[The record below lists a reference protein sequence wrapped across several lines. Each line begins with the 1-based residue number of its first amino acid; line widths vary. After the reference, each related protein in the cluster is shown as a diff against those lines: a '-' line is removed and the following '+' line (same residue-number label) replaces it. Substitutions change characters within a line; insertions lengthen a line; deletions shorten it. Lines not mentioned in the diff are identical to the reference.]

1 MSERLNNK
9 NLKERIDQYVN
20 GQLSPKEVDE
30 LWSELIR
37 KEEYLDYMKSM
48 ANLKTV
54 VEKRQAAGKV
64 EEESK
69 NYIYYAGAA
78 VIALL
83 IAILSVI
90 TYSTQFA
97 SQSVSP
103 IADVELEYYR
113 SANGTLS
120 VNEGDKVIRN
130 AIALANSNKVQQAIK
145 VLKEEIAQTDDS
157 SLRAR
162 LNLTM
167 GSLFYNQGQYN
178 DAISH
183 YSRIIEQKNKIDLDL
198 LTLEKV
204 YWYRGNAYFHN
215 DQLSKARADIQQTY
229 EFNGAYRRVAERYL
243 KALSE

>member
-20 GQLSPKEVDE
+20 GRLSPEEVDE
-30 LWSELIR
+30 LWSELIQ

-54 VEKRQAAGKV
+54 VEKRKAAGKV
-64 EEESK
+64 EEESTG
-69 NYIYYAGAA
+69 YIYYAAAA
-78 VIALL
+78 VITLL
-83 IAILSVI
+83 IAVLSVI

-103 IADVELEYYR
+103 VADVELEYYR
-113 SANGTLS
+113 SADGALS
-120 VNEGDKVIRN
+120 AGEGDKAIRN
-130 AIALANSNKVQQAIK
+130 AIALANSNKVEQA
-145 VLKEEIAQTDDS
+145 VLLLKEEIAETDDS
-157 SLRAR
+157 SYQAR

-167 GSLFYNQGQYN
+167 GSLFYNQAEYN
-178 DAISH
+178 NAIDR
-183 YSRIIEQKNKIDLDL
+183 YSRIIELQDQADLNL

-215 DQLSKARADIQQTY
+215 GQLSEARADIQRTY
-229 EFNGAYRRVAERYL
+229 DFNGAYRRVAERYL
-243 KALSE
+243 EALSE